1 MKLLL
6 DTHILLWWL
15 EDSPSLSKKIAQI
28 IADRKNLVFVSAA
41 TAWEISIKQ
50 ALGKIEAP
58 DDLEAALLANG
69 ILALPIAISHALLA
83 GQLPP
88 HHNDPF
94 DRLLVAQAKIEE
106 LVLVTRDQKQILYDV
121 QKIVA

>member
-28 IADRKNLVFVSAA
+28 ISDRKNLVFVSAA

-69 ILALPIAISHALLA
+69 FQALPIAISHALLA